1 MTQAELKRVATKLSS
16 VQELQ
21 SHLMHYW
28 VSTSVEQISL
38 LCRSLDGK
46 IEKRRAELK
55 RAETRLSSL
64 AAVRPAY
71 MDELEGL
78 QANLQQLFAVYLQ
91 KHRSGLDLIV
101 IVMTMEMLCSAS

>member
-1 MTQAELKRVATKLSS
+1 MQMPEKLCLSATGCWQLVIMLLSS
-16 VQELQ
+16 
-21 SHLMHYW
+21 
-28 VSTSVEQISL
+28 
-38 LCRSLDGK
+38 RSLDGK
-46 IEKRRAELK
+46 MEKRRAELK

-91 KHRSGLDLIV
+91 KHRSGVNAPAGFLQIRRFVL
-101 IVMTMEMLCSAS
+101 LCVLRTRTSSNRDAQE